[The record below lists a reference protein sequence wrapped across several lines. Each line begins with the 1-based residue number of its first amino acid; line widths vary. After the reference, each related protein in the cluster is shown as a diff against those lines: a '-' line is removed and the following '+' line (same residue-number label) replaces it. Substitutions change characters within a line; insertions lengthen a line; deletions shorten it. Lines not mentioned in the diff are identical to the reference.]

1 MARRIVV
8 IAVMTALIF
17 TGCVGS
23 GSASKG
29 QPKGD
34 VKIIGCAVAPGGV
47 AVADLTVTNRGVETA
62 TYLVFIVISGSGV
75 QATASTS
82 ANDLAPR
89 RSVTE
94 QARSGATVAQKVP
107 LHCMVSSVLRA
118 PARTR

>member
-1 MARRIVV
+1 MGVA
-8 IAVMTALIF
+8 AMTALIF
-17 TGCVGS
+17 TGCAGS
-23 GSASKG
+23 GSARKG

-47 AVADLTVTNRGVETA
+47 AVADFTVTNRGAETA
-62 TYLVFIVISGSGV
+62 TYLVIIVISGSGV

-94 QARSGATVAQKVP
+94 HARSGATVPQTVP
-107 LHCMVSSVLRA
+107 LHCTVSSVLRA
-118 PARTR
+118 PASTK